1 MVDIHAHIIP
11 FVDDGA
17 RTIDDSIAMIEHE
30 IAIGVDTIIA
40 TPHHIFGRYEKS
52 IEEIKKNYQLLV
64 EEVKKR
70 NLNINILLGQEIYYS
85 SREDILSLLKEKK
98 LLTLDNTNKVLIEF
112 SFTKEPEDLTE
123 IIYNLSVNGYEV
135 IVAHVERYEWMNID
149 KVIELKSEGALIQ
162 VNSDAIIGVT
172 SLKEKRFVRKLLK
185 NKLVNYIASD
195 THYFRPSSLD
205 KALKIV
211 KDNKLFNYSYN
222 E

>member
-17 RTIDDSIAMIEHE
+17 RTIDDSITMIEHE

-40 TPHHIFGRYEKS
+40 TPHHIFHRYEKS
-52 IEEIKKNYQLLV
+52 VEEINKNYQLLL

-85 SREDILSLLKEKK
+85 SREDIINLLKEKK

-112 SFTKEPEDLTE
+112 SFTKEPEDLME

-149 KVIELKSEGALIQ
+149 KVIELRSEGALIQ
-162 VNSDAIIGVT
+162 VNSDAVIGVT
-172 SLKEKRFVRKLLK
+172 SLKEKRFVKKLLK
-185 NKLVNYIASD
+185 NNLVDFIASD
-195 THYFRPSSLD
+195 THWFRPSSLD
-205 KALKIV
+205 KAYKMVDDKI
-211 KDNKLFNYSYN
+211 LFEYYC
-222 E
+222 

>member
-17 RTIDDSIAMIEHE
+17 RTLADSINMIEHE

-40 TPHHIFGRYEKS
+40 TPHHIFHRYEKS
-52 IEEIKKNYQLLV
+52 VEEIKKNYELLV

-98 LLTLDNTNKVLIEF
+98 LLTLNNTNRILLEF
-112 SFTKEPEDLTE
+112 SFAKEPEDLTE

-149 KVIELKSEGALIQ
+149 KVIELRSEGALIQ
-162 VNSDAIIGVT
+162 VNSDAVIGVT
-172 SLKEKRFVRKLLK
+172 SLKEKRFVNHLL
-185 NKLVNYIASD
+185 L
-195 THYFRPSSLD
+195 HL
-205 KALKIV
+205 
-211 KDNKLFNYSYN
+211 
-222 E
+222 